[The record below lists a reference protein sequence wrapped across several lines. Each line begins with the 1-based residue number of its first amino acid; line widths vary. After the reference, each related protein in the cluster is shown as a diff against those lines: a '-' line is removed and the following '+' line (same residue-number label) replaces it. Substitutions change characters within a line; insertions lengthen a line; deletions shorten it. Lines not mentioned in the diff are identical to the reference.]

1 MEQFSGAR
9 KMNKWMM
16 WFSLLSALLVSN
28 SLIAEADD
36 FSLKADT
43 AFNPVIKQ
51 YDLPGLVVGVTKNG
65 DHKFFTSGLAS
76 RADNRPV
83 TPDTLFEIGSISKV
97 FTVTLA
103 ALAEERGILNLK
115 NLAAH
120 YLCADACA
128 LGDNLTLMDLATH
141 HSGGLPLNAP
151 DNISDVN
158 SVVNW
163 LKGWHPPQPGTRS
176 YSNVSIGILGYITGK
191 AMGSNYA
198 EAAQTVLFPAFGLN
212 NTWIQV
218 PQKQMG
224 QYAFGYDKETN
235 EPIRLESAVLDAEA
249 YGLKSSARDMLKIL
263 DIELGRGQASD
274 ELRKAVKRTQEGQYK
289 TALFTQDLIWEQYQW
304 PASQQSMM
312 SGNGFNFALKPQP
325 VEKITPPLPPQKDVI
340 INKTGSTKGFGGY
353 IAFVPSKGIGIVV
366 LANKN
371 YPSEARVKATYS
383 LIEALLLE

>member
-1 MEQFSGAR
+1 MPSQRASGGGKAR
-9 KMNKWMM
+9 RA
-16 WFSLLSALLVSN
+16 LSS
-28 SLIAEADD
+28 
-36 FSLKADT
+36 T

-51 YDLPGLVVGVTKNG
+51 NG

-115 NLAAH
+115 NSAAH
-120 YLCADACA
+120 YLCSDACA

-235 EPIRLESAVLDAEA
+235 EPIRLESAVLDADWRRGMVEIV
-249 YGLKSSARDMLKIL
+249 GHSQTNARDNREPK
-263 DIELGRGQASD
+263 
-274 ELRKAVKRTQEGQYK
+274 LRPK
-289 TALFTQDLIWEQYQW
+289 
-304 PASQQSMM
+304 PARQSSTLPM
-312 SGNGFNFALKPQP
+312 SGMWKRSHGGTIKAPPDESGGNRYVPPNATAPHLDSTNR
-325 VEKITPPLPPQKDVI
+325 VILTVRRPLPVFPDERTSLDRPLFP
-340 INKTGSTKGFGGY
+340 NGG
-353 IAFVPSKGIGIVV
+353 
-366 LANKN
+366 
-371 YPSEARVKATYS
+371 
-383 LIEALLLE
+383 

>member
-1 MEQFSGAR
+1 VER
-9 KMNKWMM
+9 DKMNKWMKS
-16 WFSLLSALLVSN
+16 FALASVLLISKSSIV
-28 SLIAEADD
+28 EADD
-36 FSLKADT
+36 FDSKAET

-51 YDLPGLVVGVTKNG
+51 YNLPGLVVGVTRNG

-97 FTVTLA
+97 FTATLA
-103 ALAEERGILNLK
+103 ALAEERGLLNFK
-115 NLAAH
+115 SLAAH
-120 YLCADACA
+120 YLCSDACV
-128 LGDNLTLMDLATH
+128 LGADLTLMDLATH
-141 HSGGLPLNAP
+141 HSSGLPLNAP
-151 DNISDVN
+151 DDISDVN
-158 SVVNW
+158 SAVNW
-163 LKGWHPPQPGTRS
+163 LKGWRPPQPGTRS
-176 YSNVSIGILGYITGK
+176 YSNVSIGMLGYITGK
-191 AMGSNYA
+191 AMGGDYA
-198 EAAQTVLFPAFGLN
+198 DAAQTVLFPAFGLN

-218 PQKQMG
+218 PQKQME

-235 EPIRLESAVLDAEA
+235 EPIRLGSAVFDAEA
-249 YGLKSSARDMLKIL
+249 YGLKSSARDMLKVL

-274 ELRKAVKRTQEGQYK
+274 ELREAIKRTQEGQYK

-304 PASQQSMM
+304 PANQQSIIF
-312 SGNGFNFALKPQP
+312 GNGFDFALKPQP
-325 VEKITPPLPPQKDVI
+325 VEKISPPLPPQKDVI

-353 IAFVPSKGIGIVV
+353 VAFVPSKGIGVVV

>member
-1 MEQFSGAR
+1 
-9 KMNKWMM
+9 MNKQM
-16 WFSLLSALLVSN
+16 LSFALVGAFLISK

-36 FSLKADT
+36 FSSKAE
-43 AFNPVIKQ
+43 ASFVPVIKQ
-51 YDLPGLVVGVTKNG
+51 YDLPGIAVGVTQNG
-65 DHKFFTSGLAS
+65 VHKFYTSGLAS
-76 RADNRPV
+76 RPDNRPV

-97 FTVTLA
+97 FTATLA
-103 ALAEERGILNLK
+103 ALAEERGKLNLK
-115 NLAAH
+115 DSAAH
-120 YLCADACA
+120 YLCSDACSF
-128 LGDNLTLMDLATH
+128 GDNLTLMDLATH

-151 DNISDVN
+151 HDLADVN

-163 LKGWHPPQPGTRS
+163 LKGWHPSQPGTRS

-198 EAAQTVLFPAFGLN
+198 EVAQTVLFPAFGLN

-235 EPIRLESAVLDAEA
+235 EPIRLEPAVLGAEA

-263 DIELGRGQASD
+263 DIELGGGQASD

-289 TALFTQDLIWEQYQW
+289 TTLFTQDMIWEQYQW
-304 PASQQSMM
+304 PANQQSML
-312 SGNGFNFALKPQP
+312 SGNGFDFALKPQP
-325 VEKITPPLPPQKDVI
+325 VEKISPPLPPQKDVI
-340 INKTGSTKGFGGY
+340 VNKTGSTKGFGGY

-371 YPSEARVKATYS
+371 YPSEARVKATFS
-383 LIEALLLE
+383 LISALLSE